1 MVRQRSAK
9 PPFTSSNLVAASNIL
24 GMIGLNLIQPFF
36 YGWAS
41 VRMLETVGRL
51 RGKVVFLEPIGAVD
65 GDDMA
70 RLTHR

>member
-1 MVRQRSAK
+1 
-9 PPFTSSNLVAASNIL
+9 L

-65 GDDMA
+65 GDNLA